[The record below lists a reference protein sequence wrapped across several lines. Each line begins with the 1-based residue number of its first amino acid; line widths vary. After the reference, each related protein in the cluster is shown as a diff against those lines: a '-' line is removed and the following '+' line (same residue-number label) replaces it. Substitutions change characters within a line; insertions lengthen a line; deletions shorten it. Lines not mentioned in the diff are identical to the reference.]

1 MELFKEEKHKKLLKK
16 LQDCIKKT
24 PFEGK
29 VYLVG
34 GCVRDAL
41 LDEPIKDID
50 VVVEHKG
57 GGIMVANLL
66 AAREKCYALGT
77 NPVVFETYGT
87 AKVTLYKDEDLKDLD
102 VEFVQTRKEQYHK
115 DSRNPDTAYGS
126 IEEDAKRRDLTINSL
141 YYNVTDGKLYDFNQG
156 IDDLVNQVIK
166 TPTDPDIIFD
176 DDPLRILRV
185 IRFSCRYG
193 WGIEKNTWLG
203 MVKNA
208 HRIKIISQERIT
220 DEISKII
227 TGPNASVGIRK
238 MLYCGILNRVMP
250 DVYDLTNAY
259 ESRNPMLTSFDHTM
273 LVLDKVQPFI
283 ETRLAA
289 LFHDVGRIATE
300 GNRGISQDAFSADV
314 ASCDLKGMKFPKNII
329 NSVENSI
336 KYHRFFR
343 NYADGTVPP
352 DKKIRKFINE
362 CGDNIGNVVDLMNA
376 NNLYQ
381 TYDKKKRQVLDI
393 LNRIEE
399 LDELEEA
406 KNVKLPI
413 DGKDIMKE
421 FNLKAGPHIGKLM
434 DYLKE
439 AYFENPKITKEE
451 CFKLVEDRIKVLAV

>member
-16 LQDCIKKT
+16 LQDCIKGT
-24 PFEGK
+24 AFENN

-50 VVVEHKG
+50 IVVSMKN
-57 GGIMVANLL
+57 GGIMLANLL
-66 AAREKCYALGT
+66 AAKEKCYKLDS
-77 NPVVFETYGT
+77 NPVIYPKYGT
-87 AKVTLYKDEDLKDLD
+87 AKVTLYNDEDLKDLD
-102 VEFVQTRKEQYHK
+102 IEFVQTRKEQYHE
-115 DSRNPDTAYGS
+115 DSRNPEQVFGTV
-126 IEEDAKRRDLTINSL
+126 EEDAKRRDLTINSL
-141 YYNVTDGKLYDFNQG
+141 YYNVSDEKLYDFNMG

-166 TPTDPDIIFD
+166 TPTDPDITFN

-220 DEISKII
+220 DEVSKII
-227 TGPNASVGIRK
+227 TSPNPSVGIRK
-238 MLYCGILNRVMP
+238 MLFCGLLNKVMP
-250 DVYDLTNAY
+250 DIYDLTNAY

-273 LVLDKVQPFI
+273 MVLDKVQPYI

-289 LFHDVGRIATE
+289 LFHDVGRIASET
-300 GNRGISQDAFSADV
+300 NRGISQDLFSADV
-314 ASCDLKGMKFPKNII
+314 AVCDLKLMKFPNAIAD
-329 NSVENSI
+329 SVENSI

-352 DKKIRKFINE
+352 DKKIRKFINL

-376 NNLYQ
+376 NNLCQ
-381 TYDKKKRQVLDI
+381 TYDKKKRQALDI

-413 DGKDIMKE
+413 DGHDIMMK

-434 DYLKE
+434 DCLKE
-439 AYFENPKITKEE
+439 AYFDNPKITKEE
-451 CFKLVEDRIKVLAV
+451 CFKLIEEKIKVLAV